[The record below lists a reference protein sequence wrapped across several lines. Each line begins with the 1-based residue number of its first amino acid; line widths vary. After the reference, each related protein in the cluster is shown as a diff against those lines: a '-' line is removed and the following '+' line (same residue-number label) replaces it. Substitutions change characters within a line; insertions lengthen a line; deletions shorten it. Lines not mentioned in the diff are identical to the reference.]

1 MVEKGSPG
9 WFSCVD
15 GCGVLVVVVV
25 VVSWWWC
32 FPVWIRAGPLN
43 SKTGGRGL
51 GGAIN
56 GRRMGGQEVVSELG
70 ERVTVTS
77 KVVVVTVVVVANLTN
92 DATD

>member
-1 MVEKGSPG
+1 M
-9 WFSCVD
+9 
-15 GCGVLVVVVV
+15 
-25 VVSWWWC
+25 
-32 FPVWIRAGPLN
+32 
-43 SKTGGRGL
+43 

-77 KVVVVTVVVVANLTN
+77 RVVVVTVVVVVANLTN